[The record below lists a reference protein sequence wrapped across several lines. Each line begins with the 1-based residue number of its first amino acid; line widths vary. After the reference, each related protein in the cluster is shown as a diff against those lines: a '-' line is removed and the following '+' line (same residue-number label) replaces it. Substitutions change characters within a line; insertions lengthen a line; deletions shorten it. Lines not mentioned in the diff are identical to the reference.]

1 MESCLDSSVKWL
13 HVGEVPGTVTMRI
26 MSSTGGQ
33 QGRGKTSSGC
43 SEEVSLTEKEKG
55 GHVLT
60 QEVLTGRW
68 SSWVQFEEG
77 AG

>member
-1 MESCLDSSVKWL
+1 MESCLDSSAKWL

-26 MSSTGGQ
+26 MSSAGG

-43 SEEVSLTEKEKG
+43 SEEVSLTEKEQR

-60 QEVLTGRW
+60 QEVLAGRW
-68 SSWVQFEEG
+68 SSWVQFEED